1 MAKFSLLAMLGIN
14 TKGFQKGLDAADNRA
29 KKFKKGL
36 GGLKTALA
44 GIGLSKAA
52 MDAINLGSA
61 ISDMATQ
68 LNIGAEELQ
77 VLEFAAREAGVET
90 GIMERAIRNVQL
102 RTQQGI
108 EGNKRYAEAYQTLG
122 LNIAEVS
129 RLPVEKKLEVIAKAS
144 AQATDQQAA
153 YNAVAAILGERA
165 GPKMQEILQSLAK
178 DGFDN
183 VSAAAK
189 ASGTVMDEDV
199 IAKMDKAADKIE
211 QVKRRFTVMVGT
223 ILTYAI
229 PAFDILKN
237 SLGFVGESF
246 AVAGMNVFSFFKL
259 LVKSVGT
266 AISPAIKQMHALG
279 LAARAALTINP
290 LEKVRLFK
298 EAAAKSR
305 EAFKDLV
312 NVPSELKK
320 NFDEAASDIKTNI
333 SGLGDDLT
341 ERAGAIKDAWG
352 DAFNEVEKKSKKT
365 GDVVA
370 ENLGPDVGVPS
381 MLARQDG
388 NQNGVVPKFLR
399 RNKGAESNQNGASNF
414 SEDTRGDFAG
424 NLKNEALRIA
434 AGVAG
439 GEKFRFDR
447 LANGDFQRFVDGKK
461 SGKFSEEQLQ
471 KAVEGKIE
479 SKKTDS
485 LLEDIN
491 KKLEGKFVN
500 E

>member
-1 MAKFSLLAMLGIN
+1 MLGIN

-370 ENLGPDVGVPS
+370 ENLGGGSGSD
-381 MLARQDG
+381 
-388 NQNGVVPKFLR
+388 
-399 RNKGAESNQNGASNF
+399 AS
-414 SEDTRGDFAG
+414 SAVAAVAKASTKSDTRGDFVKGLTGQALKDAA
-424 NLKNEALRIA
+424 NLA
-434 AGVAG
+434 AKEDGRRFERLAG
-439 GEKFRFDR
+439 G
-447 LANGDFQRFVDGKK
+447 GFQEFINGKK
-461 SGKFSEEQLQ
+461 GKRISEEQLQ